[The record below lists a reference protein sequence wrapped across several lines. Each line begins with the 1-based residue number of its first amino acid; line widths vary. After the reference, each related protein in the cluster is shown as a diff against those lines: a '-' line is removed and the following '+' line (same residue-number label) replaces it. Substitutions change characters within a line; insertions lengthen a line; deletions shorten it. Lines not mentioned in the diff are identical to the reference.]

1 MIPKTL
7 NVTLAREYD
16 GTTTVAGALLTPTF
30 DSLQGGETLAISGTG
45 SVANANVGSSKAVT
59 LGTIALAAGSGN
71 PSNYSL
77 NSVLLDVTQRV
88 INLDGIRAY
97 DATTN
102 VLSSDI
108 NTFGNIV
115 SGETLTISGTGS
127 VATNSVEMNKAI
139 SLGTL
144 SLGNGSGAAGNY
156 TLAGGTHTFDISP
169 VAVNITGSRQ
179 YDGTNVIDSSDLLLT
194 NLLTGETVSLTG
206 QGTVVSAD
214 VGANK
219 TVTSVNL
226 ALTGAN
232 AGNYTLNSYT
242 TSFEILPK
250 IINLTGTKIYDG
262 QTTVANASLTVTTGI
277 AGESLGL
284 KGSGSVLSAA
294 TGTGKL
300 ISLGTLELDS
310 IGSGSESNYT
320 LSAGT
325 HTFDITSRPL
335 TFTSSRNYDGT
346 TTANASGLSYTFS
359 NLVSG
364 ESLVLSGSGTVA
376 SKDVSAGTQNISL
389 GTIALANNTGVATNY
404 SLISGTLNITQ
415 KQVNLS
421 GTKVYDNSTTLNNS
435 IISISSGLVGSET
448 LGLTGDVVTNSDNVG
463 TYLAS
468 ANQLNS
474 GSTTI
479 SLADGSNGG
488 LSNNYTINEKTITI
502 TKRPITISGTK
513 VYDGTKAVDAGS
525 ITTFNNT
532 VGGQTLTISGNT
544 TFLESQSVGSSKTI
558 TVSGLTLGDGTGA
571 ASNYSLSSGTFDV
584 TSRSVTLTTT
594 RTYDN
599 TKDVNAS
606 NLSVTFN
613 NLVGSETLSLTG
625 LGSVSSEN
633 VSAGQQA
640 VTLGTLALSDNT
652 GVASNYSLTSATL
665 DINAKPVSLS
675 GTRVYDSLDTV
686 ASTDLTISGTVSGQ
700 DLTLSGSGSMTA
712 GANVGTNKTINT
724 TGLSL
729 GNGVSGTPG
738 STSNY
743 SLVGGTHQ
751 ITITQ
756 RPVTISG
763 SRFYNSTTTVSSSDI
778 STFTNTAGGETLA
791 ITGAGSVASAL
802 SGAGKT
808 LTLGTLT
815 LIDGTGLA
823 SNYSLASG
831 TFDVNSR
838 QVNISGSRIFDGTT
852 VVSGTDLVVT
862 TGVGSEILTVTGT
875 GSISNANVGVGKSV
889 TAGTLALASGS
900 GASSNYTIGSITLT
914 VTQRP
919 INTAFEKTYD
929 ASVSVT
935 NSDLKTNG
943 ITNTVLGHS
952 LALSGTGTMSTTAVG
967 IGKSL
972 SVGTLFL
979 SGAQSANY
987 TLTGGTHTID
997 VNPRTTN
1004 ATGSRH
1010 YDGSTIARGSAF
1022 NTFSNTVGSDT
1033 VTLSGSGSFASAG
1046 VGSKGVTIGTLQS
1059 AHPNYTLGNATLTV
1073 TQRPV
1078 NLFGTRVAGG
1088 PGGIDVEVSE
1098 LRFTNLPT
1106 GETLN
1111 LTGVGRIPNIAI
1123 ATHPLSL
1130 HTLTMS
1136 NGIGLVSNYTFV
1148 NGSFVFNITSP
1159 LRSRAGV
1166 MRALQTMSN
1175 GNNRKL
1181 LPSKTSHRSMPAI
1194 SERITVSTP
1203 DQSVEV
1209 NPCVLQNGYCN

>member
-1 MIPKTL
+1 M
-7 NVTLAREYD
+7 E
-16 GTTTVAGALLTPTF
+16 
-30 DSLQGGETLAISGTG
+30 
-45 SVANANVGSSKAVT
+45 
-59 LGTIALAAGSGN
+59 LAAGSGN

-179 YDGTNVIDSSDLLLT
+179 YNGTNVIDSSDLLLT

-250 IINLTGTKIYDG
+250 IINLTGTKVYDG

-277 AGESLGL
+277 AGQSLGL

-335 TFTSSRNYDGT
+335 TFTSSRNYNGT
-346 TTANASGLSYTFS
+346 TTADASGLSYTFS

-404 SLISGTLNITQ
+404 SLTSGTLNINQ

-479 SLADGSNGG
+479 SLTDGSNGG

-502 TKRPITISGTK
+502 TKRPIIISGTK

-544 TFLESQSVGSSKTI
+544 TFLESQSVGSNKTI
-558 TVSGLTLGDGTGA
+558 IVSGLTLGDGTGA

-606 NLSVTFN
+606 NVSVIFN

-675 GTRVYDSLDTV
+675 GTRVYDSLNTV

-700 DLTLSGSGSMTA
+700 DLTLSGSGSITA

-808 LTLGTLT
+808 ITLGTLT
-815 LIDGTGLA
+815 LTDGTGLA

-919 INTAFEKTYD
+919 INTSFEKTYD
-929 ASVSVT
+929 ASVNVT

-952 LALSGTGTMSTTAVG
+952 LALSGTGTMSTTGVG

-972 SVGTLFL
+972 SVGTLSL

-1010 YDGSTIARGSAF
+1010 YDGSVIARGSAF
-1022 NTFSNTVGSDT
+1022 NSFSNSVGSDT
-1033 VTLSGSGSFASAG
+1033 VTLSGSGTIASAG

-1073 TQRPV
+1073 TRK
-1078 NLFGTRVAGG
+1078 NL
-1088 PGGIDVEVSE
+1088 
-1098 LRFTNLPT
+1098 
-1106 GETLN
+1106 
-1111 LTGVGRIPNIAI
+1111 
-1123 ATHPLSL
+1123 
-1130 HTLTMS
+1130 
-1136 NGIGLVSNYTFV
+1136 
-1148 NGSFVFNITSP
+1148 
-1159 LRSRAGV
+1159 
-1166 MRALQTMSN
+1166 
-1175 GNNRKL
+1175 
-1181 LPSKTSHRSMPAI
+1181 
-1194 SERITVSTP
+1194 
-1203 DQSVEV
+1203 
-1209 NPCVLQNGYCN
+1209 